1 MTLFVGRRIV
11 CAAIAVLFVVGA
23 VPASAQNGQ
32 PPAGQTPTLA
42 DLAER
47 LLPAVVNI
55 SAQIGPPAQTGP
67 RERPQAQPQQ
77 PQQPDARRRIP
88 GMPQLP
94 PGSPLEEFF
103 REFFDRER
111 PDQQRRGASMG
122 SGFVVDPSGYI
133 VTNNHVVQDANEI
146 RVSFSDNTTLTARL
160 IGRDRCADLALLKVE
175 APRPLPHV
183 TFGNSEQARIGD
195 WVVAIGNPFGLG
207 GTVTQGII
215 SAIARNIPIERM
227 EGGGQGCPSTYIDF
241 MQTDA
246 AINRG
251 NSGGPL
257 FSLRGEVIGINT
269 AIFTPTGANAGIAFA
284 IPSARAERVIQQL
297 REHGRV
303 RRGWLGV
310 RIQTVTD
317 DIAESIGLDRPR
329 GALIAG
335 VVERGPAENARLQRG
350 DVILRFNGREVPD
363 MQRLPIIVGETE
375 VDREVPVV
383 ILRDRREVTVPVKVG
398 ELPDN
403 AEQVAAA
410 PRNDPRQDRRQQET
424 AVLGMALAPLT
435 PELRQ
440 RYQINERTRGVVVT
454 RVDDN
459 SSAAQRGVREGDVI
473 VEIAQQPVGTPAQIT
488 QRVEQEREQG
498 RRSVLVTIERQG
510 EQRFLGLQLP
520 PRG

>member
-1 MTLFVGRRIV
+1 MTAIVGRRLL
-11 CAAIAVLFVVGA
+11 CAAVAVLLLGVAPVA
-23 VPASAQNGQ
+23 AQNNQ
-32 PPAGQTPTLA
+32 PLAGQSPTLA

-55 SAQIGPPAQTGP
+55 SAQIGPSRDRPPA
-67 RERPQAQPQQ
+67 
-77 PQQPDARRRIP
+77 QQPDARRRIP

-122 SGFVVDPSGYI
+122 SGFVIDPTGYI

-160 IGRDRCADLALLKVE
+160 IGRDRCADLALLKVD

-183 TFGNSEQARIGD
+183 TFGNSEQTRIGD

-215 SAIARNIPIERM
+215 SAIARNIPIERL

-257 FSLRGEVIGINT
+257 FSLRGEVVGINT

-317 DIAESIGLDRPR
+317 DIAESVGLDRPR

-335 VVERGPAENARLQRG
+335 VVERGPAERARLQRG
-350 DVILRFNGREVPD
+350 DVVLRFDGREVAD
-363 MQRLPIIVGETE
+363 MGRLPIIVGETE

-383 ILRDRREVTVPVKVG
+383 VWRERREVTLPVKVG

-403 AEQVAAA
+403 VEQQAAVQ
-410 PRNDPRQDRRQQET
+410 RNDVRQDRRPDT
-424 AVLGMALAPLT
+424 AVLGMNLAPLT

-440 RYQINERTRGVVVT
+440 RYQISERTRGVVVT

-459 SSAAQRGVREGDVI
+459 SAAAQRGIREGDVI
-473 VEIAQQPVGTPAQIT
+473 VEISQQPVGTPAQIS